1 MNFIIYLFAVL
12 KNMIYGLSVFF
23 VGDLSAEV
31 AVMDILAL
39 RFLLSFVV
47 FWLLKQTGIVKIRV
61 GIRDFIKKNER
72 TPYLKGLLL
81 TSLFEPVLYMFFET
95 WGISM
100 TTGITA
106 AVILSL
112 APVTSC
118 ICEVVFLKEH
128 TTFVQK
134 IFLGLGIAGVI
145 YIAVNTE
152 SSQGRDSLSGILM
165 VLAAVLSG
173 SLFCT
178 FSRKSARAFS
188 AMEITYVSAAVGMV
202 VFNAVNVCRH
212 IYLGTLTAYFR
223 PCLDV
228 DNLIGLGFLGV
239 VCAIIATGM
248 NNYALARM
256 QISTMAAFGGLSTL
270 VTIAAGVLLGGEKL
284 YHYHVIGLALIVSRM
299 VGVSYI
305 QIKKQ
310 RAEESA

>member
-12 KNMIYGLSVFF
+12 KNVIYGLSVFF
-23 VGDLSAEV
+23 IGNLSAEV

-39 RFLLSFVV
+39 RYLLSFVV
-47 FWLLKQTGIVKIRV
+47 FWLLKQTGVIKIRV
-61 GIRDFIKKNER
+61 GLKDFVRKNER
-72 TPYLKGLLL
+72 TPYLKSVLL

-95 WGISM
+95 LGISM

-118 ICEVVFLKEH
+118 ICEELFLKER
-128 TTFVQK
+128 TTLLQK
-134 IFLGLGIAGVI
+134 LFLALGIAGVI
-145 YIAVNTE
+145 YIAVHTE
-152 SSQGRDSLSGILM
+152 SSQGKDSLAGILL

-178 FSRKSARAFS
+178 FSRKSSEAFS
-188 AMEITYVSAAVGMV
+188 AMEITYVTAAVGMV

-212 IYLGTLTAYFR
+212 LFLGTLNQYFT
-223 PCLDV
+223 PYLKME
-228 DNLIGLGFLGV
+228 NLIGFVFLGV
-239 VCAIIATGM
+239 FCTIVATWM

-270 VTIAAGVLLGGEKL
+270 VTIAAGVLLGGEQLYL
-284 YHYHVIGLALIVSRM
+284 YHGIGLVLIVSRM

-305 QIKKQ
+305 QIRKQKK
-310 RAEESA
+310 AGS

>member
-12 KNMIYGLSVFF
+12 KNVIYGLSVFF
-23 VGDLSAEV
+23 IGNLSAEV

-39 RFLLSFVV
+39 RYLLSFVV
-47 FWLLKQTGIVKIRV
+47 FWLLKQTGVIKIRV
-61 GIRDFIKKNER
+61 GIKDFVRKNER
-72 TPYLKGLLL
+72 TPFLKSVLL

-95 WGISM
+95 LGISM

-118 ICEVVFLKEH
+118 ICEELFLKER
-128 TTFVQK
+128 TTLLQK
-134 IFLGLGIAGVI
+134 LFLALGIAGVI
-145 YIAVNTE
+145 YIAVHTE
-152 SSQGRDSLSGILM
+152 SSQGKDSLAGILL

-178 FSRKSARAFS
+178 FSRKSSEAFS
-188 AMEITYVSAAVGMV
+188 AMEITYVTAAVGMI

-212 IYLGTLTAYFR
+212 LFLGTLNQYFA
-223 PCLDV
+223 PYLHLE
-228 DNLIGLGFLGV
+228 NLMGFVFLGV
-239 VCAIIATGM
+239 FCTIAATWM

-270 VTIAAGVLLGGEKL
+270 VTIAAGVLLGGEQLYL
-284 YHYHVIGLALIVSRM
+284 YHGIGLVLIVSRM

-305 QIKKQ
+305 QIRKQKK
-310 RAEESA
+310 AGS